1 MNVPIACSRARGC
14 ALLAGLLCGG
24 STLFVQA
31 QKKTPLTP
39 HEKAYYADPA
49 VVAFVQPGL
58 VVKVVS
64 ATIASD
70 TSAFAHAAAN
80 TDTKFG
86 ESRDVCHGTGAE
98 FNTTQMHAGH

>member
-1 MNVPIACSRARGC
+1 MKVPIACSRARGC
-14 ALLAGLLCGG
+14 ALLAGLLCGA
-24 STLFVQA
+24 STFFVQA
-31 QKKTPLTP
+31 QRKTAFTP

-70 TSAFAHAAAN
+70 ASAFAHAAAN

-86 ESRDVCHGTGAE
+86 ENCDVWHGTGAAFE
-98 FNTTQMHAGH
+98 TTQVHAGH